1 MSPGMLSHIKV
12 VEVTDGLGAYAG
24 RILASLGATVLKI
37 EPPGGERS
45 RSQGARAKSAE
56 LDASLDWLAWN
67 AGKAGVTLDLSLAG
81 ARDRLKALLADA
93 DILLQGGGDG
103 LAEMGLGYSALAEA
117 NPGLISVIVAPFAES
132 SRYGEG
138 PANDLTLM
146 AMSGIMNMVGD
157 PDRPPL
163 KLPGQQ
169 AYALAGIQGAIAALL
184 ALNARA
190 VHGGQG
196 ERVWVSAYQS
206 AVLAG
211 YRDPIVWEW
220 TGRIGQR
227 TGNRLVRGK
236 SGVRQVWPAADG
248 FVTWSLVDNPG
259 MMKGMVALMVA
270 DGAAGELVDVDWD
283 NTLVADAP
291 QERIEAWE
299 RVVEAWFRTKPK
311 GELARLSAERG
322 LGLSQID
329 TPEDAV
335 ASPHWASRGFWRRLE
350 DAGRGLSVPFP
361 GPLFLTTAMDP
372 IDPAPAP
379 KAEA

>member
-1 MSPGMLSHIKV
+1 MLSHIRV
-12 VEVTDGLGAYAG
+12 IEVADGLGAYTG
-24 RILASLGATVLKI
+24 RILASLGATVLKV
-37 EPPGGERS
+37 EPPGGEPS

-56 LDASLDWLAWN
+56 LDASLDWLSWN
-67 AGKAGVTLDLSLAG
+67 MGKTGLILDLTQAG
-81 ARDRLKALLADA
+81 ARERLRAATAEADV
-93 DILLQGGGDG
+93 LVQGGGDR
-103 LAEMGLGYSALAEA
+103 LAELGLDYASLVQA
-117 NPGLISVIVAPFAES
+117 NPGLISVVVAPFAES
-132 SRYGEG
+132 SLYGEG
-138 PANDLTLM
+138 PASDLTLM

-157 PDRPPL
+157 PDRAPL

-184 ALNARA
+184 ALSARA
-190 VHGGQG
+190 ANGGRG

-236 SGVRQVWPAADG
+236 SGVRQVWSAADG
-248 FVTWSLVDNPG
+248 FVTWSVVDNPG
-259 MMKGMVALMVA
+259 MMKGMVALMAA
-270 DGAAGELVDVDWD
+270 DGAAGQLAEVDWE

-291 QERIEAWE
+291 QEQIEDWE
-299 RVVEAWFRTKPK
+299 RLVEAWFKTKPRA
-311 GELARLSAERG
+311 ELARLSADRG

-329 TPEDAV
+329 TPHDALTS
-335 ASPHWASRGFWRRLE
+335 AQWSSRGFWRRLE
-350 DAGRGLSVPFP
+350 DPDRGVSAAVP

-372 IDPAPAP
+372 LDPTPAPTIP
-379 KAEA
+379 GPTP